1 MGKTMFTVNIVNNKV
16 VDNLLILFVSN
27 FHDGRLNGLRVIAVR
42 SWSLEMLILWKFWTD
57 LGSLPI
63 LTRIM
68 VESPFGD

>member
-1 MGKTMFTVNIVNNKV
+1 MGKVMFVVNHVNNKV
-16 VDNLLILFVSN
+16 VDNLLILLMSN
-27 FHDGRLNGLRVIAVR
+27 FHGNRLNGLRVIAVR

-68 VESPFGD
+68 VESPVGD